1 MKSFKI
7 YKGLHVKNL
16 FNKTFERR
24 SLRGQIIYGHC
35 KYLRGCTI
43 TGKAR
48 STIQSYIKT
57 GRLSKTTDSHT
68 GVVGVD
74 TSELI
79 RCFGELIVPPN
90 EHVVNEQISHQTTG
104 NTTLNTTDEII
115 KIAILEKEIEFLKK
129 IIEEKDEHNKSVEFI
144 LHS

>member
-1 MKSFKI
+1 MAIVSI
-7 YKGLHVKNL
+7 S
-16 FNKTFERR
+16 EAAR
-24 SLRGQIIYGHC
+24 
-35 KYLRGCTI
+35 I

-79 RCFGELIVPPN
+79 RCFGELITTAK
-90 EHVVNEQISHQTTG
+90 EHVVNTQISHQTTDI
-104 NTTLNTTDEII
+104 TTPNTTDDIA
-115 KIAILEKEIEFLKK
+115 KIAVLEKEIELLKK
-129 IIEEKDEHNKSVEFI
+129 IIEEKDEHNKSLKQAMLLLEYKTEKKENQNNWFSKI
-144 LHS
+144 FSTKTRNRL

>member
-1 MKSFKI
+1 MAIVSI
-7 YKGLHVKNL
+7 S
-16 FNKTFERR
+16 EAAR
-24 SLRGQIIYGHC
+24 
-35 KYLRGCTI
+35 I

-79 RCFGELIVPPN
+79 RFFGELTTTSK
-90 EHVVNEQISHQTTG
+90 EHVVNTKISHQTTDI
-104 NTTLNTTDEII
+104 TTPNATDEII
-115 KIAILEKEIEFLKK
+115 KIAVLEKEIELLKK
-129 IIEEKDEHNKSVEFI
+129 VIEEKDEHNKSLKQAMLLLEHKNQKQEKSLNWFSR
-144 LHS
+144 LFNR